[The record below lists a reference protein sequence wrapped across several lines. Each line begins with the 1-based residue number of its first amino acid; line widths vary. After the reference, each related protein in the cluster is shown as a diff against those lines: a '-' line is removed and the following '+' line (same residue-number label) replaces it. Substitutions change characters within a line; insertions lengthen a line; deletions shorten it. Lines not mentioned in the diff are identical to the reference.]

1 MSTAAES
8 TISIDH
14 SLDAAEL
21 RALEARWAAARSRA
35 RDEAEL
41 RAIEQG
47 YEAHRARLFLENA
60 TLQADGLSEQPA
72 GSARLESNQ
81 RAIKASTVALAEVRE
96 LLNTP

>member
-1 MSTAAES
+1 MSTAAG
-8 TISIDH
+8 TTVSIDH

-21 RALEARWAAARSRA
+21 RALEARWTAARGKA

-41 RAIEQG
+41 RAIERG

-60 TLQADGLSEQPA
+60 TLQADGASEQPE

-81 RAIKASTVALAEVRE
+81 HAIKASTVALAEVRE
-96 LLNTP
+96 MLNTP